1 MSGVLMTK
9 RPDERLDYAVD
20 FSRWLPAGDSVVSSV
35 NTITGS
41 EATIDAA
48 EVSGTSVTLW
58 IEGGVDGETY
68 TVSVEATTAQGRVKE
83 LCFRLRVRDC

>member
-20 FSRWLPAGDSVVSSV
+20 FSRWLPSGDTVVSSV
-35 NTITGS
+35 NTITGD
-41 EATIDAA
+41 EATIDAS

-58 IEGGVDGETY
+58 VEGGVDGETY
-68 TVSVEATTAQGRVKE
+68 TVSVEATTTQGRVKE